1 MLRLPKGVIAMVA
14 EAADVLNSENWM
26 DGLVEGVNIG
36 SANAMVCQWDQG
48 SGDWMLEER
57 GNGNC
62 PSNEASGL
70 GIARIEC
77 LLGLQKQ

>member
-48 SGDWMLEER
+48 SEDWM
-57 GNGNC
+57 
-62 PSNEASGL
+62 
-70 GIARIEC
+70 
-77 LLGLQKQ
+77 